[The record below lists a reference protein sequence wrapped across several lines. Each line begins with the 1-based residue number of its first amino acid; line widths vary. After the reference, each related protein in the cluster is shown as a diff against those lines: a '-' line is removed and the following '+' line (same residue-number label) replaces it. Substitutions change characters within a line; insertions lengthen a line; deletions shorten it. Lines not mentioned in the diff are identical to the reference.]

1 MTKTP
6 IVLVLLTVGVALP
19 TVVDQVPPAE
29 ALIDAAT
36 NWLSSLATVARCP
49 SAAALG
55 GCP

>member
-6 IVLVLLTVGVALP
+6 IVLALLTVGVALP
-19 TVVDQVPPAE
+19 TVVDHVPPAE

-36 NWLSSLATVARCP
+36 NWLSSLVTVARCP
-49 SAAALG
+49 SVPDLG